1 MPDTY
6 NAAIIGLGFIGGGD
20 QISGDAL
27 GQRVE
32 ELDGTHFSA
41 LSQHSRIDLIA
52 GSSRD
57 EGRRNRFAERSGGC
71 RTYADWR
78 ELLDR
83 EQIDIA
89 SVVTYAPQ
97 HAEVAIACARSG
109 VRVIYCEK
117 PVAQTLPDA
126 EAMLEAC
133 AASGTLLVVN
143 HNRRFTAD
151 FRLLRDRIA
160 AGDLGDLTSISVQ
173 WPAGRLGNVGTHVF
187 DAVRM
192 ISGRRVEAVSATLDL
207 AGKPDCRGQ
216 DFRDPGGWGLLRLEG
231 GLIATVD
238 AADYATIPMRLCFN
252 GVRSRAVSDFEEIA
266 IDFASGGGSKR
277 LTAPGPKRSAMDVAV
292 GEIVDWLDGRGPFP
306 YDAQEAVDTLETI
319 VAFHASHG
327 RDAAWTALPLRGADR
342 EIVVNSG

>member
-20 QISGDAL
+20 QVSGDAL

-32 ELDGTHFSA
+32 DLDGTHFSA
-41 LSQHSRIDLIA
+41 LSQHPRIELVA

-57 EGRRNRFAERSGGC
+57 EGRRQRFAERSGGC
-71 RTYADWR
+71 RTYSDWS

-89 SVVTYAPQ
+89 SVATYAPQ

-109 VRVIYCEK
+109 VKVIYCEK

-133 AASGTLLVVN
+133 AESGTLLVVN

-192 ISGRRVEAVSATLDL
+192 ASGRKVEAVSGTLDL
-207 AGKPDCRGQ
+207 AGKPDCRGPV
-216 DFRDPGGWGLLRLEG
+216 FNDPGGWGLLRLEG
-231 GLIATVD
+231 GLVATVD
-238 AADYATIPMRLCFN
+238 AADYATIPMRLCIN
-252 GVRSRAVSDFEEIA
+252 GTRSRAVCEFEEIA
-266 IDFASGGGSKR
+266 IEFASGRSER
-277 LTAPGPKRSAMDVAV
+277 ISPPQSSAMDVAV
-292 GEIVDWLDGRGPFP
+292 GEIVDWLDGRGAFP

-319 VAFHASHG
+319 VAFHASHR

>member
-20 QISGDAL
+20 QVSGDAL

-32 ELDGTHFSA
+32 DLDGTHFSA
-41 LSQHSRIDLIA
+41 LSQHPRIELVA

-57 EGRRNRFAERSGGC
+57 EGRRQRFAERSGGY
-71 RTYADWR
+71 RTYSDWS

-89 SVVTYAPQ
+89 SVATYAPQ

-109 VRVIYCEK
+109 VKVIYCEK

-133 AASGTLLVVN
+133 AESGTLLVVN

-192 ISGRRVEAVSATLDL
+192 ASGRKVEAVSGTLDL
-207 AGKPDCRGQ
+207 AGKPDCRGPG
-216 DFRDPGGWGLLRLEG
+216 FNDPGGWGLLRLEG

-238 AADYATIPMRLCFN
+238 AADYATIPMRVCFN
-252 GVRSRAVSDFEEIA
+252 GTSARAACEFEEIA
-266 IDFASGGGSKR
+266 IEFASGGSER
-277 LTAPGPKRSAMDVAV
+277 LTAPGPQSSAMDVAV

-319 VAFHASHG
+319 VAFHASHR